1 MNKIKRDYASVH
13 VHSEYSNVKVIDS
26 INRYDRSINYAWDI
40 GLSSVA
46 MTEHDCLSGSIK
58 YIKAFKAK
66 IIKEWEKLNPEI
78 AEKPSWKEMAEELDF
93 KPILGNEIY
102 LTPEGMVEDNMDR
115 DQFYHLVLLAKDEE
129 GFKQLKRLSSA
140 AWKRSWFRTILRTP
154 TYPSDLFEFVNGGHL
169 VCSTACLGGY
179 VAKTVAKILDYQTM
193 IGSENDSDAA
203 LFGDEIKVYID
214 KLNNHLQ
221 MMEELFGKG
230 NFYIEL
236 QPNEL
241 KGVGADQTRFNK
253 YMIEN
258 YWGKYPFIFS
268 TDAHYRDASEREI
281 HKAFLNSK
289 SSSDREVDSFYKYA
303 YIMSQNEVKELMS
316 SYLTDEQ
323 FNEMANN
330 TKNILNMV
338 SCYDLEQPKV
348 IAEVEYEYYDDYEDD
363 LEVFSDVT
371 EKEYPNFYYFLTT
384 ENRAD
389 HYLAELIAHGYI
401 EKLQDSWDINQ
412 YYSRIEEELGIIK
425 EVGDKIGQSMSN
437 YFITISKMVDLMWEA
452 GSLVGPSR
460 GSAGASLVL
469 YLTGTTQMDPIK
481 NDLPYMWRFMHPSRP
496 DYPDVDVDSESD
508 KRAQVFNKVRDY
520 FRSIGGD
527 VINVCTFGTEG
538 TKSAIKTAG
547 RGLNIDDDVISYL
560 TSMIPNERGFDWS
573 LSECYYGDEDKD
585 RKPIKAFKQEMDK
598 NPRLWELAQSIEG
611 LVTRLGVHAS
621 GVICVN
627 GDFIEHGSYM
637 RTNKGQLVTAF
648 DLHDQE
654 ECGVLKYDM
663 LTVSAL
669 DRIHQTMNYMLE
681 DGLMEWQGSLRA
693 TYNKYLDPNELKV
706 DDLEM
711 WDMAARGDIRSLF
724 QFDTSIGSQ
733 SIKAIHPTNLAQ
745 LAISNSVMRLMAEGG
760 EEQPL
765 DKYVRFKN
773 APSLW
778 YDDMRDCGLTSEEI
792 SIVEKYLKKKD
803 GIADSQEVVM
813 MLSMDPHISNFTME
827 EANKLRKTIA

>member
-1 MNKIKRDYASVH
+1 
-13 VHSEYSNVKVIDS
+13 
-26 INRYDRSINYAWDI
+26 
-40 GLSSVA
+40 
-46 MTEHDCLSGSIK
+46 
-58 YIKAFKAK
+58 
-66 IIKEWEKLNPEI
+66 
-78 AEKPSWKEMAEELDF
+78 
-93 KPILGNEIY
+93 
-102 LTPEGMVEDNMDR
+102 
-115 DQFYHLVLLAKDEE
+115 
-129 GFKQLKRLSSA
+129 
-140 AWKRSWFRTILRTP
+140 
-154 TYPSDLFEFVNGGHL
+154 
-169 VCSTACLGGY
+169 
-179 VAKTVAKILDYQTM
+179 
-193 IGSENDSDAA
+193 
-203 LFGDEIKVYID
+203 
-214 KLNNHLQ
+214 
-221 MMEELFGKG
+221 
-230 NFYIEL
+230 
-236 QPNEL
+236 
-241 KGVGADQTRFNK
+241 
-253 YMIEN
+253 
-258 YWGKYPFIFS
+258 
-268 TDAHYRDASEREI
+268 
-281 HKAFLNSK
+281 
-289 SSSDREVDSFYKYA
+289 
-303 YIMSQNEVKELMS
+303 
-316 SYLTDEQ
+316 
-323 FNEMANN
+323 
-330 TKNILNMV
+330 
-338 SCYDLEQPKV
+338 
-348 IAEVEYEYYDDYEDD
+348 
-363 LEVFSDVT
+363 
-371 EKEYPNFYYFLTT
+371 
-384 ENRAD
+384 
-389 HYLAELIAHGYI
+389 
-401 EKLQDSWDINQ
+401 
-412 YYSRIEEELGIIK
+412 
-425 EVGDKIGQSMSN
+425 
-437 YFITISKMVDLMWEA
+437 MVDLMWEA